1 MIHIYISEELQQP
14 KHEHSFFRYED
25 EMIIAEDIITHTET
39 ITHRLKSI
47 ICLCGEVLEV
57 TPQAKRDRVIENNI
71 THTGLN

>member
-1 MIHIYISEELQQP
+1 MPNAKPCAE
-14 KHEHSFFRYED
+14 HEHSFFRYED
-25 EMIIAEDIITHTET
+25 ETIISEDIITHRET

-57 TPQAKRDRVIENNI
+57 TPQIKQDSSVKSNI